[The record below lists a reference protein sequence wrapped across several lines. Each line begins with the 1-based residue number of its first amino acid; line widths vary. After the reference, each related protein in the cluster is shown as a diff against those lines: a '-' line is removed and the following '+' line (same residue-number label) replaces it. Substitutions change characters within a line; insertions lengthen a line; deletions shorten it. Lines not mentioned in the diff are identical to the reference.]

1 MNKHWPKWQVDGLR
15 KRWLVYIGSVVVA
28 LGLLC
33 VLGLT
38 ILSYHRLYTHMR
50 KELQFQAQ
58 TATKLFNSYADISE
72 TEFYQTCVAYAR
84 SFSHPDGV
92 LLQFLDVNGSLVA
105 ASYGDGISDSPNTA
119 EVWEA
124 LENRNTQV
132 FVGKNAK
139 GRRIMTVTT
148 PIVYGS
154 GRVIGAFR
162 FCQITQAADT
172 QILETLLL
180 GVCVW
185 ILISILLLFTS
196 DIYIRSILTPLAEI
210 MDKAKM
216 ITGGSYGIQ
225 IQSKHKDEISSL
237 ADTINEMSNKLSE
250 NEKMQAEFISSL
262 SHELRTPLTAITGWS
277 ETLLHSEALDKDA
290 SRGVSIIL
298 REGKRMTEMVVELL
312 DFTRMQDGRFNLN
325 MELADIRGE
334 FEDTVYMY
342 GSRLLQEGITISYQP
357 DEEEIPQI
365 SCDPKRM
372 RQVFL
377 NILDNAAKHGGAGK
391 QIDAAITLE
400 DDFVVVRIRDYG
412 PGIPED
418 ELQLVKK
425 KFYKGSSKARGT
437 GIGLAVCDEIVAMH
451 GGTLKLENAIGGGI
465 EATVSI
471 PVSL

>member
-1 MNKHWPKWQVDGLR
+1 MERRWAKLQVAGLR
-15 KRWLVYIGSVVVA
+15 KRWLVQIGSVVVA

-33 VLGLT
+33 ILGFAVLSHNQLYANMEED
-38 ILSYHRLYTHMR
+38 LRYH
-50 KELQFQAQ
+50 AQ
-58 TATKLFNSYADISE
+58 SATKLFNSYADITE
-72 TEFYQTCVAYAR
+72 TEYYQTCVAYTR
-84 SFSHPDGV
+84 SFSHPEGV
-92 LLQFLDVNGSLVA
+92 LLQFLDVNGNLVA
-105 ASYGDGISDSPNTA
+105 SSYEDGIGDSPNT
-119 EVWEA
+119 EDVWNV
-124 LENRNTQV
+124 LESRETQLYI
-132 FVGKNAK
+132 GNNAN
-139 GRRIMTVTT
+139 GRRVMAVST
-148 PIVYGS
+148 PLLYGG
-154 GRVIGAFR
+154 GRLIGAFR
-162 FCQITQAADT
+162 FCQITHEADT
-172 QILETLLL
+172 QILECILL
-180 GVCVW
+180 GFCCL
-185 ILISILLLFTS
+185 ILICILLLICS
-196 DIYIRSILTPLAEI
+196 DIYIRSILIPLAEI

-216 ITGGSYGIQ
+216 ITDGSYGIQ
-225 IQSKHKDEISSL
+225 IQSKHRDEISSL

-250 NEKMQAEFISSL
+250 NEKMQSEFISSL

-277 ETLLHSEALDKDA
+277 ETLLHSDTLNKDA
-290 SRGVSIIL
+290 RRGVNIIL
-298 REGKRMTEMVVELL
+298 RESKRMTEMVVELL

-325 MELADIRGE
+325 MELSDIRAE

-342 GSRLLQEGITISYQP
+342 GSRLEQDGISIFYQP
-357 DEEEIPQI
+357 DDSEIPEI

-437 GIGLAVCDEIVAMH
+437 GIGLAVCEEIVAKH
-451 GGTLKLENAIGGGI
+451 GGALKLENAVGGGT
-465 EATVSI
+465 EATVAI